1 MRGVRITGSTEA
13 TTPVNSPFNP
23 ITSTQNPKIKQIK
36 KLRDRRGRQREDLF
50 VIDDGRDLA
59 RALDCD
65 YTVSYALYCPALADE
80 TDNALLDQIPTE
92 RVYEVPAS
100 LIQKASY
107 RQNPG
112 GLLAVM
118 EQKPPLDADALR
130 ATLRESAS
138 PILALVD
145 LRKPGNIGALL
156 RTADASGFAII
167 CLVDSALDLYNPN
180 IIRSSTGA
188 CFLDNVYCLSS
199 EEVLTI
205 FREHGYALVAAA
217 VDGDSE
223 LFTADLRGKVAIALG
238 REDQG
243 LDPTWQHHAD
253 LRVKIP
259 MVGKLSDSLN
269 VSVSGAIF
277 MFEVLR
283 QRSQTSFP
291 T

>member
-1 MRGVRITGSTEA
+1 M
-13 TTPVNSPFNP
+13 TPFTP
-23 ITSTQNPKIKQIK
+23 ITSAQNPKIKQIK
-36 KLRDRRGRQREDLF
+36 KLRDRRGREREDLF

-65 YTVSYALYCPALADE
+65 YTVSYALFCPALADE
-80 TDNALLDQIPTE
+80 TDTVLLDQIPAQQI
-92 RVYEVPAS
+92 YEVPAS
-100 LIQKASY
+100 LMQKASY

-112 GLLAVM
+112 GLLAVI

-130 ATLRESAS
+130 ATLQESQS

-156 RTADASGFAII
+156 RTADATGFGII
-167 CLVDSALDLYNPN
+167 CLVDTALDLYNAN
-180 IIRSSTGA
+180 IVRSSTGA
-188 CFLDNVYCLSS
+188 CFLDNVYMFST
-199 EEVLTI
+199 EDALTI
-205 FREHGYALVAAA
+205 FHEHGYALVAAA
-217 VDGDSE
+217 VDGDTE
-223 LFTADLRGKVAIALG
+223 LFDTDLRGKVAIALG
-238 REDQG
+238 TEDQG
-243 LDPTWQHHAD
+243 LAPTWQQHAD

-283 QRSQTSFP
+283 QRNKPASSP

>member
-1 MRGVRITGSTEA
+1 
-13 TTPVNSPFNP
+13 VNQPFNP
-23 ITSTQNPKIKQIK
+23 ITSAQNPKIKQIK
-36 KLRDRRGRQREDLF
+36 KLRDRRDRERDNLF

-59 RALDCD
+59 RALDCG
-65 YTVSYALYCPALADE
+65 YTVSYALYCPVLAQADD
-80 TDNALLDQIPTE
+80 TTLLDRIPAE
-92 RVYEVPAS
+92 VVYEVPAS
-100 LIQKASY
+100 LMQKASY

-112 GLLAVM
+112 ALLAVM
-118 EQKPPLDADALR
+118 EQKQSLDANALR
-130 ATLRESAS
+130 ETLRESES

-156 RTADASGFAII
+156 RTADASGFGIV
-167 CLVDSALDLYNPN
+167 CLVDTALDLYNAN

-188 CFLDNVYCLSS
+188 CFLDNLYTLSTQ
-199 EEVLTI
+199 EALAI

-217 VDGDSE
+217 VDGESE
-223 LFTADLRGKVAIALG
+223 LFETDLRGKVAIALG
-238 REDQG
+238 TEDQG
-243 LDPTWQHHAD
+243 LDPTWQQSAD

-277 MFEVLR
+277 MFEALR

>member
-1 MRGVRITGSTEA
+1 V
-13 TTPVNSPFNP
+13 TPFHP
-23 ITSTQNPKIKQIK
+23 ITSAQNSKIKQIK
-36 KLRDRRGRQREDLF
+36 KLRDRRGRERDNLF

-65 YTVSYALYCPALADE
+65 FTVRYALYCPALADE
-80 TDNALLDQIPTE
+80 TDNTLLDQIPAD
-92 RVYEVPAS
+92 RVYEVAAS
-100 LIQKASY
+100 LMQKASY

-118 EQKPPLDADALR
+118 EQKRSLDADALR
-130 ATLRESAS
+130 ETLRKSDS

-156 RTADASGFAII
+156 RTADASGFGIV
-167 CLVDSALDLYNPN
+167 CLVDTALDLYNPN

-188 CFLDNVYCLSS
+188 CFLDNVYTLST
-199 EEVLTI
+199 EDALAI

-217 VDGDSE
+217 VDGENE
-223 LFTADLRGKVAIALG
+223 LFETDLRGKVAIALG
-238 REDQG
+238 TEDQG

-259 MVGKLSDSLN
+259 MVGVLSDSLN
-269 VSVSGAIF
+269 VSVSVAIF